1 MRKIPDL
8 PLLRLSNLSLRYKKR
23 QLVSNL
29 SLTLEHGES
38 LALLGE
44 SGAGKSLLANA
55 ILHLLPQQIS
65 ADGHISFEGEH
76 LVKKISGLRGRGIA
90 YIPQDPLAA
99 SFPLYSM
106 KKQWQ
111 DMCRAQKRKFEQAEA
126 EYLLQTAGFTSPED
140 VLNSFPHQLSGG
152 ELQRVLIAMAIS
164 GSPKLLIA
172 DEPTTALDTVNQ
184 EAILRLIKVFCEER
198 KVALIFIS
206 HDLSILRHICN
217 RLVVIRDGA
226 IVEEGKTSEVL
237 ASPQNVYTQ
246 SLLEAYQRMRRSP
259 EIPVN
264 KLQAEPLLEV
274 RELEVV
280 YSSARFFWEK
290 DRTTAATKKVSL
302 QIQPGRITGIAGKS
316 GSGKTTLLRSLAG
329 LIPCTEKHVYY
340 RGKPLEAMD
349 EAERA
354 GYRKNV
360 QVIFQNPGSS
370 LNPRMKVKELLKEA
384 LLTSGN
390 ETNFTTNSLLDW
402 VKLPVSLLEHY
413 PWQLSGGE
421 KQRLCIA
428 RSLALEPEVLLFDE
442 PTSSLDQPVQ
452 ADLLD
457 LFLYLKK
464 ELNLGILLISHNLTT
479 IRYTC
484 DDIAVMEDG
493 EIKETGPAEKVLA
506 NPITPS
512 TLQLI
517 KAEPSL
523 TRNFLLENLT

>member
-1 MRKIPDL
+1 MRKTPDL
-8 PLLRLSNLSLRYKKR
+8 PLLRLSGLNLLYKER
-23 QLVSNL
+23 QLISNL
-29 SLTLEHGES
+29 SLSLEHGER

-44 SGAGKSLLANA
+44 SGAGKSLLAQA
-55 ILHLLPQQIS
+55 IFHLLPQQIS
-65 ADGHISFEGEH
+65 ASGSISFEGED
-76 LVKKISGLRGRGIA
+76 LTKTISDLRGGAIA

-111 DMCRAQKRKFEQAEA
+111 DMCRSQKRKFELADA
-126 EYLLQTAGFTSPED
+126 VYVLQMAGFTSPEAI
-140 VLNSFPHQLSGG
+140 LNSFPHQLSGG

-164 GSPKLLIA
+164 GNPKLLIA

-184 EAILRLIKVFCEER
+184 EAILRLINLFCKER

-206 HDLSILRHICN
+206 HDLSLLRHVCS
-217 RLVVIRDGA
+217 RLVVIRNGA
-226 IVEEGKTSEVL
+226 IVEEGKTPDVL
-237 ASPQNVYTQ
+237 VSPQNAYTR
-246 SLLEAYQRMRRSP
+246 SLLDACRRMRHSTAMP
-259 EIPVN
+259 AGTMP
-264 KLQAEPLLEV
+264 AEPFLEV

-280 YSSARFFWEK
+280 YSSARFFWER
-290 DRTTAATKKVSL
+290 DRTTTATKKINL
-302 QIQPGRITGIAGKS
+302 QVKPGRITGIAGKS

-329 LIPCTEKHVYY
+329 LIPGTERHVYY
-340 RGKPLEAMD
+340 KGKPIEAMD

-370 LNPRMKVKELLKEA
+370 LNPRMKVKALLKEA
-384 LLTSGN
+384 LAAAGD
-390 ETNFTTNSLLDW
+390 ETNLTINGLLNW
-402 VKLPVSLLEHY
+402 VKLPPTLLDHY

-421 KQRLCIA
+421 KQRLSIA
-428 RSLALEPEVLLFDE
+428 RSLALEPEILLCDE

-457 LFLYLKK
+457 LFIYLKK